1 MNATAIIADDEEH
14 LRAHLLTK
22 LLKLW
27 PTLSIVAQASNGLE
41 AKAAIETLAPDI
53 AFLDIK
59 MPGLTG
65 LEVAQQTEGKTRV
78 VFVTAYDQFAL
89 EAFEQ
94 EAVDFLVKPVD
105 DQRLTKTVQRLQ
117 KALQTS
123 APNPDLASL
132 LKTLLRN
139 EPAAPTRLRWLR
151 ASHLDSIIHV
161 PVQDIIYLQSDD
173 KYTIAYTSNA
183 EHVVRMPIS
192 ELVEALDPE
201 QFWQIHRSTI
211 VNMNFVAGTRRDDTG
226 RLFAQLKANDSK
238 STKKE
243 LIVSRTWLHLFKQM

>member
-1 MNATAIIADDEEH
+1 MNITAIIADDEEH
-14 LRAHLLTK
+14 LRVHLYTK

-27 PTLSIVAQASNGLE
+27 PTLNIVAQASNGLE
-41 AKAAIETLAPDI
+41 AKAAIETLEPDI

-65 LEVAQQTEGKTRV
+65 LEVAQQTMGKTRV

-89 EAFEQ
+89 EAFER
-94 EAVDFLVKPVD
+94 EAIDFLVKPVD
-105 DQRLTKTVQRLQ
+105 DQRLQKTVQRLQ
-117 KALQTS
+117 KAVQTS
-123 APNPDLASL
+123 APNPDLAVL
-132 LKTLLRN
+132 LKTLLRT
-139 EPAAPTRLRWLR
+139 EPSAPTRLRWLR
-151 ASHLDSIIHV
+151 ASHLDGIVHV

-173 KYTIAYTSNA
+173 KCTIGYTSAA

-226 RLFAQLKANDSK
+226 RLFVQLKTPDSK
-238 STKKE
+238 AGKKE
-243 LIVSRTWLHLFKQM
+243 LVVSRTWLHLFKQM